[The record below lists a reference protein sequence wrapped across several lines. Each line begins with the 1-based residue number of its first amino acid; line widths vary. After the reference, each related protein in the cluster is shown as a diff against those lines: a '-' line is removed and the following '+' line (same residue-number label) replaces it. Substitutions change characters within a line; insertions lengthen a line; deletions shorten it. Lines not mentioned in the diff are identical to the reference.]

1 MEWLQTIQFETCKV
15 NTYMYYTFLDVQRLW
30 YADADFA
37 HAKGN
42 TECATAFDRIYT
54 VVILQDHFFLE

>member
-1 MEWLQTIQFETCKV
+1 
-15 NTYMYYTFLDVQRLW
+15 MYYTFVDVQRLW

-42 TECATAFDRIYT
+42 TECISAFGWKYT
-54 VVILQDHFFLE
+54 VVILQDLFYLE